1 MPTLATSLTPDQIAP
16 LQQEASGTHVS
27 PALLDYVQALVEA
40 TRTSP
45 LFIHGLSP
53 RAALALLAVARAW
66 AYIAG
71 RKMVM
76 PEDVQAVLPS
86 VACHRLQLANST
98 GHARPEDIA
107 NLIRSV
113 PVV

>member
-1 MPTLATSLTPDQIAP
+1 
-16 LQQEASGTHVS
+16 
-27 PALLDYVQALVEA
+27 
-40 TRTSP
+40 
-45 LFIHGLSP
+45 
-53 RAALALLAVARAW
+53 
-66 AYIAG
+66 
-71 RKMVM
+71 MVM